1 MGGLAGKTCTPCQ
14 GGIPPLDPAAAARLL
29 VEAPGWTLTDNGT
42 RLRRSWK
49 FRNYA
54 EAFAFVTRVTE
65 LVEAEGHHPD
75 VHFGWGYCD
84 LVFYTHKIGGL
95 HENDFIIAA
104 KVGELVPGR

>member
-1 MGGLAGKTCTPCQ
+1 MGELAKKTCTPCR
-14 GGIPPLDPAAAARLL
+14 GGIPPLDAAAASRLL
-29 VEAPGWTLTDNGT
+29 AEAPGWTLDEAGT
-42 RLRRSWK
+42 RLRRRWT

-54 EAFAFVTRVTE
+54 EALAFVTRVSE

-75 VHFGWGYCD
+75 VHFGWGYCE

-104 KVGELVPGR
+104 KVGELATG